1 MVARRRPPRSIRI
14 VDNVA
19 MSALG
24 QKRTFAVHKP
34 MSALPPIATAKANS
48 RKRSCPLYPR
58 KRTCAVQLAM
68 SALGQKRTSR
78 PLFDHLV
85 SAILHRLRH
94 GNAERL
100 RGLEVEEQLDFA
112 CLLHRQVGGF
122 LALENTADVP
132 ASEAVGI

>member
-1 MVARRRPPRSIRI
+1 
-14 VDNVA
+14 

-24 QKRTFAVHKP
+24 QKRTCAVQSA
-34 MSALPPIATAKANS
+34 MSALPPIATAKADS
-48 RKRSCPLYPR
+48 RRSPCPLYPR
-58 KRTCAVQLAM
+58 KQTCGVHSLM
-68 SALGQKRTSR
+68 SAMGQKRLSR
-78 PLFDHLV
+78 LSFDHLV
-85 SAILHRLRH
+85 GAILHRLRH

-132 ASEAVGI
+132 ASEAVGIYDAASIAS